1 MWRICVLLR
10 NLGLGHRR
18 RWGVLPLHQQVRPTK
33 GLPRALSSPRQG
45 RRQARGWSGSPGP
58 RQWGCAVRVSLS
70 SYVTAY
76 GCHGHWGRGNGPGS
90 RMEAWSPPARARPS
104 LSSSPPLGVMCQTPR
119 IQCLGLSLSICETN
133 PAPHGLGEM
142 DGFRGIQDMLV

>member
-1 MWRICVLLR
+1 MAHVCPPPQSRIGTPPEV
-10 NLGLGHRR
+10 GGAPPPSASMAHRR
-18 RWGVLPLHQQVRPTK
+18 PSACVILTAPRKATGE
-33 GLPRALSSPRQG
+33 GLVP
-45 RRQARGWSGSPGP
+45 SPGP

-90 RMEAWSPPARARPS
+90 RMEAWSPPARALPS
-104 LSSSPPLGVMCQTPR
+104 LSSSPPLGVVRQTPR
-119 IQCLGLSLSICETN
+119 IQCPGLSLSICETD

-142 DGFRGIQDMLV
+142 DAFRGIQDMLV